1 MADDKPSKQ
10 QPEMAEE
17 VELLRRRDFLKS
29 LRKWSPAVIGGLIL
43 GALAPG
49 SKAEAGWINSRGGW
63 VNGGGG
69 GLGQGAWRRQL
80 GQWRW
85 RRRQLGQSSW
95 VVAGCTPALSS
106 PIASVEMFNG
116 EDHAYNC
123 V

>member
-1 MADDKPSKQ
+1 MADDKSAKQ

-49 SKAEAGWINSRGGW
+49 SQAEAGWVNSRGGW

-69 GLGQGAWRRQL
+69 GGWINGAGGGGGWIN
-80 GQWRW
+80 GA
-85 RRRQLGQSSW
+85 GGGGSW
-95 VVAGCTPALSS
+95 VNRRGW
-106 PIASVEMFNG
+106 
-116 EDHAYNC
+116 
-123 V
+123 